1 MFGRVRPG
9 PPFPFRNAP
18 MAVSDAARRIGRL
31 VWPDIRASR
40 GEAALQALEPL
51 IERFGVGGVILFG
64 EGMPGNEAL
73 LARLRLMAGPD
84 LLVSSDLE
92 RGCGQQVSERSS
104 LPTAMAIAAG
114 GDPSGAFQAGL
125 QTGAEARAA
134 GIDVVYAPVA
144 DVNTAATNP
153 IIATRAFGDDPHV
166 VAAYVS
172 AFAAGVREGGALA
185 VGKHYPGHGC
195 TVQDSHNELARV
207 THDAE
212 AMEAIDLVP
221 FRTLIAEGVDG
232 LMVGHLEVPALD
244 PVPGRPATI
253 SPNVVL
259 DHLRHRLG
267 FNGLVVT
274 DALDM
279 GGFPQEPI
287 AGLDVLQS
295 GHDILLMPADPLATA
310 EALLAAHE
318 RGHLPDEV
326 LDGAVARVDAALTTV
341 RGRTPATVTPE
352 LLTLGET
359 LRAASLTARGPAW
372 TPPTA
377 GQPVDVTLFGD
388 DSSGMVRPAF
398 IEALA
403 AHGHASPEGPESVR
417 DAFRVGLVITSVA
430 AWLGS
435 SRLPDADRR
444 RMDWALQNGRLD
456 LVVVLGSPYEALDL
470 PDDQSVLIAYEH
482 TPITAQA
489 AVTALVGAAPASGR
503 LPVGPGPVGA
513 GS

>member
-1 MFGRVRPG
+1 MT
-9 PPFPFRNAP
+9 A
-18 MAVSDAARRIGRL
+18 SDAAARIGRL
-31 VWPDIRASR
+31 IWPDVRASR
-40 GEAALQALEPL
+40 GEDALRRLQPL

-92 RGCGQQVSERSS
+92 RGCGQQVAERST

-114 GDPSGAFQAGL
+114 GDTRGAYQAGL

-134 GIDVVYAPVA
+134 GIDVVFAPVA

-166 VAAYVS
+166 VAAFVS

-185 VGKHYPGHGC
+185 VGKHFPGHGC
-195 TVQDSHNELARV
+195 TVQDSHTELARV
-207 THDAE
+207 THDTDT
-212 AMEAIDLVP
+212 MEAVDLVP

-244 PVPGRPATI
+244 PVPGRPATR
-253 SPNVVL
+253 SPSVVL

-267 FNGLVVT
+267 FEGLVIT

-279 GGFPQEPI
+279 GGFPQDPL

-295 GHDILLMPADPLATA
+295 GHDILLMPAEPLAMA
-310 EALLAAHE
+310 EALLAAHG

-326 LDGAVARVDAALTTV
+326 LDRAVARVDHALTTV
-341 RGRTPATVTPE
+341 RGRRPATLTPA
-352 LLTLGET
+352 LLALGDT
-359 LRAASLTARGPAW
+359 LRAASITARGPAW
-372 TPPTA
+372 SPPAA
-377 GQPVDVTLFGD
+377 GRPVDVTLFGD

-398 IEALA
+398 IEALE
-403 AHGHASPEGPESVR
+403 AHGHAAPESPEAFR
-417 DAFRVGLVITSVA
+417 DAFRVGLVLTSVA

-470 PDDQSVLIAYEH
+470 PADQAVLIGYEP

-489 AVTALVGAAPASGR
+489 VVTALVGRAAAPGR